1 MLPFARSHVK
11 EWWCEPLELR
21 CVLLIS
27 CFVWLL
33 ARKEERRFHSG
44 RTHGQAVRDWF
55 VFRVSVERGERRSLY
70 SSYHRYYLMP
80 DKGQKMD
87 LEVTIVFS

>member
-1 MLPFARSHVK
+1 MLPFARSPVK

-21 CVLLIS
+21 CAGLL
-27 CFVWLL
+27 
-33 ARKEERRFHSG
+33 ERASDTGFW
-44 RTHGQAVRDWF
+44 TDVRPDILRDRF
-55 VFRVSVERGERRSLY
+55 VFRVSVERRVDLY

-87 LEVTIVFS
+87 LEMTIV